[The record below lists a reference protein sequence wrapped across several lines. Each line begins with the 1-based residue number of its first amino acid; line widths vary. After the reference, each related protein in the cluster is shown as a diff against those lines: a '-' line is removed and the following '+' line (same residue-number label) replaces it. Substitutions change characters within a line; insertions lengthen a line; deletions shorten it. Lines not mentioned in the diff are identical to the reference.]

1 MHRLSRTRQ
10 GLSRFILFA
19 LASFLCTALTACSG
33 QSVVGGA
40 PQRTLSALA
49 LAPATLELPITESQ
63 RLTASALYS
72 DGTSAAL
79 SAGLSWSSSAPAVA
93 TVDATGL
100 VTAQGSGAA
109 IISVSALGLVAGS
122 TVVTTPAPPR
132 TLTAIT
138 LSPPGPLALAV
149 GATAQLQA
157 TGTYSDQTTAPLG
170 SAVSWQS
177 SAAAIASV
185 SSGGLV
191 TALSPGSCTI
201 TAADG
206 ALQASAA
213 INIPQP
219 TPTTTPGQVFFDGV
233 YAAGVTFHPA
243 TGATTTVAIDPAT
256 LNPAGH
262 ASLVFSYPATGFTG
276 GAFLSST
283 PLNLSSFDSL
293 TFWAKAS
300 APMSLGKFGIGD
312 NAGLTP
318 NTADAE
324 VDGLAISTQWTLFV
338 IPLPNPALYT
348 QASGLGTLYDSTN
361 QAPLKLW
368 LSDIQYVQSGSAALG
383 APALQFTA
391 AGYTVQINQTTQLV
405 KSDLSLTW
413 SLSGAPLTLSNP
425 NLDFFSFSSD
435 APAVATVSSAGL
447 VTAVASG
454 TANLHAS
461 LGSVQSSNA
470 LPITVD
476 APGYDPGAGWTL
488 VWSDEFNGTALD
500 TTVWNYDL
508 GAGGWGNSES
518 ECYQQQNATVAGG
531 YLTITAKEETGCV
544 GTANGSAPYTSA
556 RIQTAQKKQFT
567 YGKFSMRAKLPYS
580 QGMWPAFWML
590 GADSNSQGG
599 IYGGNTSWPTCGEI
613 DIMEMIGGLADGS
626 GDYTTHGTLHYM
638 DAEGRDPGPSYA
650 YRYTDKL
657 AADFHVYEIVWT
669 PTSFTWLFDGVAF
682 GSKIMSSDMTALN
695 QPMFILLNLA
705 IGGPWGGWTDASTV
719 FPQTYVID
727 YVRQYTN
734 PSITQ
739 TGAEGLASTWHLLSC
754 TSSICSN
761 GSVTGVT
768 PAGQD
773 LESTPGTIS
782 GFQPTKMLTAAA
794 NWYSAPLTGVYDS
807 GAWQLGLFTTSP
819 GSASVVR
826 ADLFVVAAD
835 GTSPTQLGS
844 AQLDTNAT
852 GGGNHL
858 SYFSFP
864 GVPSVT
870 LANQRLKVVLTPVS
884 GAAPEMIY
892 NGNDFDT
899 ALTAPW
905 SPASG
910 G

>member
-1 MHRLSRTRQ
+1 MHRLSRKRQ
-10 GLSRFILFA
+10 GLSLVILAA
-19 LASFLCTALTACSG
+19 LPMFSCVALLACSG
-33 QSVVGGA
+33 QSIVGGTQHA
-40 PQRTLSALA
+40 TVSALA
-49 LAPATLELPITESQ
+49 LSPQTLELPITESRQ
-63 RLTASALYS
+63 LAARALYS

-93 TVDATGL
+93 TVDATGT
-100 VTAQGSGAA
+100 VTAVGTGEA
-109 IISVSALGLVAGS
+109 IISVSALGLSVGC

-132 TLTAIT
+132 SLTAII
-138 LSPPGPLALAV
+138 LSPPGPLALTV

-157 TGTYSDQTTAPLG
+157 TGSYSDLTQAPLG
-170 SAVSWQS
+170 SAVTWQS
-177 SAAAIASV
+177 SAAEIASV
-185 SSGGLV
+185 TSSGLV
-191 TALSPGSCTI
+191 TALSPGACSI
-201 TAADG
+201 TAVDG
-206 ALQASAA
+206 VLQASATVT
-213 INIPQP
+213 IPNP

-233 YAAGVTFHPA
+233 YATGVTFQPA
-243 TGATTTVAIDPAT
+243 TAAADTVSIDTAT

-262 ASLVFSYPATGFTG
+262 ASLEFSYATTGFTG
-276 GAFLSST
+276 GAFISST

-300 APMSLGKFGIGD
+300 APISLGKFGIGD
-312 NAGLTP
+312 NAGLSP

-324 VDGLAISTQWTLFV
+324 VDNLAISTQWTRFI

-348 QASGLGTLYDSTN
+348 QALGLGTLLDTTH
-361 QAPLKLW
+361 QAPLQLW
-368 LSDIQYVQSGSAALG
+368 LSDIQYVQSGSAVLG
-383 APALQFTA
+383 APGLQFTGT
-391 AGYTVQINQTTQLV
+391 GYTVQTNQTTQLT
-405 KSDLSLTW
+405 KGDLSLSW
-413 SLSGAPLTLSNP
+413 SLSGSPLTLSNP

-435 APAVATVSSAGL
+435 APAVATVSSTGL
-447 VTAVASG
+447 VTGVASG
-454 TANLHAS
+454 SANLHAS

-508 GAGGWGNSES
+508 GAGGWGNDES
-518 ECYQQQNATVAGG
+518 ECYQTQNAVVAGG
-531 YLTITAKEETGCV
+531 YLTITAEEETGCV
-544 GTANGSAPYTSA
+544 GMDAGSAPYTSA

-599 IYGGNTSWPTCGEI
+599 IYGGDTTWPTCGEI

-626 GDYTTHGTLHYM
+626 GDYTTHGTLHYT
-638 DAEGRDPGPSYA
+638 DAQGRDPGPSYA
-650 YRYTDKL
+650 YRYADKL
-657 AADFHVYEIVWT
+657 AAGFHVYEIVWT
-669 PTSFTWLFDGVAF
+669 PTSFTWLFDGVAY

-734 PSITQ
+734 ASITQ
-739 TGAEGLASTWHLLSC
+739 SSAEGLASTWHLLSC

-761 GSVTGVT
+761 GSVTGVA
-768 PAGQD
+768 PAGED
-773 LESTPGTIS
+773 LESTPGAIS

-794 NWYSAPLTGVYDS
+794 NWYSPPLTGVYDS
-807 GAWQLGLFTTSP
+807 GAWQLGVFTTSP
-819 GSASVVR
+819 GSASVVQ
-826 ADLFVVAAD
+826 AGLYITAAD
-835 GTSPTQLGS
+835 GTSPLPLGS

-870 LANQRLKVVLTPVS
+870 LSNQRLKVILTPVS
-884 GAAPEMIY
+884 GATPEMIY
-892 NGNDFDT
+892 NGNDFDS

-910 G
+910 D